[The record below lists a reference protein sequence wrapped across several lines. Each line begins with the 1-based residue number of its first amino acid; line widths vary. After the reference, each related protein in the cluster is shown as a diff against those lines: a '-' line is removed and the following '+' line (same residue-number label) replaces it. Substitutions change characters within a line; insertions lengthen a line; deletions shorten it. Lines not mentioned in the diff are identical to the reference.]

1 MTNCVWF
8 VIDFICVT
16 FSTYIFIFHL
26 LILTVFDEEYVQIMM
41 KFIMQFSP

>member
-8 VIDFICVT
+8 VICVT
-16 FSTYIFIFHL
+16 FSAYVFIFLL

-41 KFIMQFSP
+41 HLIMQFSP